1 MNISLCTMSK
11 WFDFWFFFTVNIS
24 FIQTDQC
31 QISSFFYQICLPQ
44 KCHKNIN
51 SWKAVSAGISA
62 SLISVGH
69 PVNTR
74 NKSWGGVQH
83 GLWPSVQMGNTGQT
97 QPTCPDW
104 QPLIRTTRVFILSLQ
119 GGSLCGS
126 SHEAGWQHSDQRTYF
141 GTIIKYWYLIWP
153 LI

>member
-1 MNISLCTMSK
+1 MWIYLFAPCLNDLT
-11 WFDFWFFFTVNIS
+11 FWFFFTVNIS

-51 SWKAVSAGISA
+51 SWKAVSTGISA
-62 SLISVGH
+62 SLISVGY

-83 GLWPSVQMGNTGQT
+83 GLWPSVQMGRTGQT
-97 QPTCPDW
+97 QPTCPDG
-104 QPLIRTTRVFILSLQ
+104 QPLIRTPGVFILSLFRVAHYVVLHMKLAD
-119 GGSLCGS
+119 S
-126 SHEAGWQHSDQRTYF
+126 TV
-141 GTIIKYWYLIWP
+141 IKELT
-153 LI
+153 LVLLLSTNTSFDL